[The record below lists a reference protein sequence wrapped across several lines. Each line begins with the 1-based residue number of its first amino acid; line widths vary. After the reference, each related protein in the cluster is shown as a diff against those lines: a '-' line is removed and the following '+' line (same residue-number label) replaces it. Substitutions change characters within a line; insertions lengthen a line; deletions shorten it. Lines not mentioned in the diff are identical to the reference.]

1 MLGRNASYLFWMGRS
16 MERAENVARMTEVG
30 HRLSLTPDVGSGY
43 REDWKTTLATAGC
56 PDPAAAGL
64 TKLTSE
70 AVQRYLLFDR
80 ANLSSIASCLEA
92 ARTNGRSVRTA
103 LTREV
108 WEALN
113 TAWIEFAN
121 FKPDDLRPDKL
132 PEMLDWVREKTALFR
147 GAVQGTLLHD
157 EGYRFLQLGNFIERS
172 DNTAR
177 ILDTR
182 YSALLPTTEAAAG
195 ERGMYQWETILR
207 SVAAHRS
214 YRHVY
219 KDRYRPPKVAEFLI
233 LSREMPRSLRYSA
246 NHVMRALAGLSGRT
260 GGGEASLSLARDA
273 NDKLR
278 DMDIPAIFKYGL
290 HDFLSESLQRTADI
304 ANTAA
309 TDYHFN

>member
-1 MLGRNASYLFWMGRS
+1 MLGRTASNLFWMGRY
-16 MERAENVARMTEVG
+16 MERAENVARLTGVG

-43 REDWKTTLATAGC
+43 REDWQNTLAAAGC
-56 PDPAAAGL
+56 PDPAGAGL
-64 TKLTSE
+64 GRLTSD
-70 AVQRYLLFDR
+70 AVQKYLLFER
-80 ANLSSIASCLEA
+80 RNPSSVASCLEA

-103 LTREV
+103 LTRDV

-113 TAWIEFAN
+113 TAWIEFAA
-121 FKPDDLRPDKL
+121 FRPDDIRPGKL
-132 PEMLDWVREKTALFR
+132 PELLDWVREKTALFR

-207 SVAAHRS
+207 SVSAHRS

-219 KDRYRPPKVAEFLI
+219 KDRYRPQKVAEFLI
-233 LSREMPRSLRYSA
+233 LRQEMPRSLRYSH
-246 NHVMRALAGLSGRT
+246 NHVTRALAGLAERT
-260 GGGEASLSLARDA
+260 GGGAASLALARDA
-273 NDKLR
+273 HDRLC
-278 DMDIPAIFKYGL
+278 DLDIPAVFTFGL
-290 HDFLSESLQRTADI
+290 HEFLAESLRQTADI
-304 ANTAA
+304 AHAAA
-309 TDYHFN
+309 TDYYFN